1 MEPRWTN
8 LLRDWQ
14 GDLVRF
20 TRYDAPKLIAI
31 LLLAFILIRLLGLI
45 TRKLIDLSRR
55 SSPGGALRAQQVS
68 TVVGVIRSVGVFI
81 IAFVT
86 ALQVLPIFGIHIE
99 PLLASAGIAGLAI
112 GFGAQTLVKDVI
124 NGFFILVE
132 NQFEVGD
139 VVKIAGV
146 QGTVEE
152 ITMRRTILRDTDGTI
167 HIVPNSNIA
176 IVSNATRDWS
186 QVSLHVAVDYSED
199 SERVLQTLREV
210 AGEFHA
216 DPAFHDAIVAEPEV
230 PGIER
235 MTGAEVDYLMM
246 VRVRPG
252 QQQTVA
258 RELRLRIK
266 NALEQKG
273 IKSGMG
279 AQVYIGQLPSVK

>member
-1 MEPRWTN
+1 
-8 LLRDWQ
+8 
-14 GDLVRF
+14 
-20 TRYDAPKLIAI
+20 
-31 LLLAFILIRLLGLI
+31 
-45 TRKLIDLSRR
+45 
-55 SSPGGALRAQQVS
+55 
-68 TVVGVIRSVGVFI
+68 
-81 IAFVT
+81 
-86 ALQVLPIFGIHIE
+86 
-99 PLLASAGIAGLAI
+99 
-112 GFGAQTLVKDVI
+112 
-124 NGFFILVE
+124 
-132 NQFEVGD
+132 
-139 VVKIAGV
+139 V

-167 HIVPNSNIA
+167 HTVPNSIIG

-210 AGEFHA
+210 AREFHA
-216 DPAFHDAIVAEPEV
+216 DPAFHDSIVAEPEV

-235 MTGAEVDYLMM
+235 MTGAEVDYLML

>member
-31 LLLAFILIRLLGLI
+31 LLLAFILIRLLRLI

-55 SSPGGALRAQQVS
+55 SSPDGALRAQQVS

-167 HIVPNSNIA
+167 HTVPNSIIG

-210 AGEFHA
+210 AREFHA
-216 DPAFHDAIVAEPEV
+216 DPAFHDSIVAEPEV

-235 MTGAEVDYLMM
+235 MTGAEVDYLML